1 MYHSLKAKL
10 TKLLADTTSEE
21 ITGTDVTGDKRALDT
36 VVKES
41 ALPSG
46 AATSAIQ
53 TDGTQK
59 TQVTGDGAWGDTGTN
74 YEARVTSDGELT
86 VTSTE
91 RERNVVVHYQNAS
104 VAATEYSILVDL
116 SDTTNFP
123 HDATGRIDVSWMKID
138 IEKSA
143 ANVIGEIEVGMITRI
158 DGTDADI
165 SYLTGLQFLK
175 GSDTNLSEIM
185 NYQPSQLKFA
195 AGRFITNVT
204 ETNVAAVNTGTTLDS
219 ANGSITP
226 GLGDVIIKQAYTSGG
241 NYDFDIEILYHS
253 EA

>member
-1 MYHSLKAKL
+1 MSRGFGIK
-10 TKLLADTTSEE
+10 
-21 ITGTDVTGDKRALDT
+21 
-36 VVKES
+36 
-41 ALPSG
+41 
-46 AATSAIQ
+46 
-53 TDGTQK
+53 
-59 TQVTGDGAWGDTGTN
+59 GDGAWGDTGTD
-74 YEARVTSDGELT
+74 YDARVTSDGEVA

-91 RERNVVVHYQNAS
+91 RERNVLVHYQNAA

-116 SDTTNFP
+116 SDTTGFP
-123 HDATGRIDVSWMKID
+123 HDTTGRIDISWMKID

-143 ANVIGEIEVGMITRI
+143 ANVIGEVEIGLITRI

-175 GSDTNLSEIM
+175 GTSTNLSEIT
-185 NYQPSQLKFA
+185 NYQPSQLKFL

-204 ETNVAAVNTGTTLDS
+204 ETNVVAVNTGVTLDS
-219 ANGSITP
+219 ANGAITP

-241 NYDFDIEILYHS
+241 NYDFDIEVMYHS